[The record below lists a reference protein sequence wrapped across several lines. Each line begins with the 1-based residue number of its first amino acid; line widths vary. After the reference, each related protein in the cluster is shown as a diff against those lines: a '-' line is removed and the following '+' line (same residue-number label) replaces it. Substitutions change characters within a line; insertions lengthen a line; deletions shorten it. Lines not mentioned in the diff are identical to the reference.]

1 MIFCHIKY
9 KSLYIT
15 SEFKLTLK
23 ETQFT
28 SNGYFCIKIITSAC
42 MLNFN
47 NMQKNVS
54 QL

>member
-15 SEFKLTLK
+15 SEFKLSLK

-28 SNGYFCIKIITSAC
+28 VMDIFALK
-42 MLNFN
+42 
-47 NMQKNVS
+47 
-54 QL
+54 